1 MHPYQCTPPRPAN
14 ASWHDTLRSVRCE
27 QNDAQIAA
35 ADAFEGGSDD
45 GGADDSDEEEIPE
58 DLAGLSPEGEVPQLT
73 PATTGYQI
81 QYQPCCPE
89 RILRGLPNLCRAVVW
104 ATRVGV

>member
-1 MHPYQCTPPRPAN
+1 VC
-14 ASWHDTLRSVRCE
+14 CE

-58 DLAGLSPEGEVPQLT
+58 DLAGLSPEGEV
-73 PATTGYQI
+73 
-81 QYQPCCPE
+81 
-89 RILRGLPNLCRAVVW
+89 CRS
-104 ATRVGV
+104 